1 MDTDKDI
8 RESPRD
14 PWLAFRGRIEVDFE
28 VNGETYFLSLA
39 EDERQWLLFV
49 EGERGT
55 RPLSVYDD
63 APEFKS
69 FAVVFEDKKKHRIP
83 N

>member
-1 MDTDKDI
+1 MDTDKDV
-8 RESPRD
+8 RENPLD
-14 PWLAFRGRIEVDFE
+14 PCLDFRGRIEVDFE
-28 VNGETYFLSLA
+28 VNGDPYFFSLA